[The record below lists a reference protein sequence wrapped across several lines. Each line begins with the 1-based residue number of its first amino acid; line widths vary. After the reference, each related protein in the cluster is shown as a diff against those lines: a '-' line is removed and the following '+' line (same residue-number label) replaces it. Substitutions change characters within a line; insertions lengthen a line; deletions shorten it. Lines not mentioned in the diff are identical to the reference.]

1 MHCPHKGRER
11 DGGERAE
18 TRAVTLNAEL
28 SVRRFSF
35 ALVHSLLLLLCFI
48 FFLAQKPK
56 NPNEAKRM
64 CCRPGQ
70 EEIATGSQGGRRS
83 GGERKLFCHWIF
95 V

>member
-1 MHCPHKGRER
+1 M
-11 DGGERAE
+11 
-18 TRAVTLNAEL
+18 
-28 SVRRFSF
+28 RRFSF

-70 EEIATGSQGGRRS
+70 EKIATGSQGG
-83 GGERKLFCHWIF
+83 GGAGERGNFSVIGYLCDIN
-95 V
+95 